1 LIATSQLWKAKGS
14 GNSADAAL
22 FRVMKSPIRNVM
34 FAGAAAASLLIG
46 IRTMAQSN
54 SGTMPNLSGRAAAVP
69 REQQDSTDDTRAEAE
84 LQKGTALTRRGAFVE
99 AIPHL
104 LAARGRVANDYAA
117 NFNLALCYVA
127 TGQSQRAIP
136 LLTDLRVS
144 GHDNAEVNN
153 LLAQAYVGDSQ
164 DQKAL
169 EATRRAVGLSPANEK
184 LYMFVADACMAKQ
197 NYALGLQ
204 IVDLGLNHVP
214 NAARLHFE
222 RAMFLSLLDQFDNA
236 KNDFELARSLA
247 PDSDIAFIAASQEA
261 MFEGNLADAVRAAR
275 DGISKGH
282 DNFMLLTLLGEALLR
297 SGITPGQ
304 PEFEEAREALERAVS
319 QRVDYASS
327 QLTLGKLYLMEGRL
341 NDAITHLEA
350 ARQLNP
356 GNTAIYSNLA
366 TAYRKQG
373 NVQKT
378 QDVLSML
385 SKLNLVRAEKIR
397 DAPGDRKASYAGP
410 R

>member
-1 LIATSQLWKAKGS
+1 MGTFLKSEMAKSLAVLLVLVCLCVDTQTS
-14 GNSADAAL
+14 
-22 FRVMKSPIRNVM
+22 
-34 FAGAAAASLLIG
+34 
-46 IRTMAQSN
+46 MAQ
-54 SGTMPNLSGRAAAVP
+54 GHP
-69 REQQDSTDDTRAEAE
+69 STDPAGMSQSQTDDRESVLNPSAEAE
-84 LQKGTALTRRGAFVE
+84 LQKGTALTRQGAFVE

-104 LAARGRVANDYAA
+104 LASRGRVANNYAA

-127 TGQSQRAIP
+127 TRQSQRAIP
-136 LLTDLRVS
+136 LLTDLRAS
-144 GHDNAEVNN
+144 GHDNVDVNN
-153 LLAQAYVGDSQ
+153 LLAQAYVDESNNER
-164 DQKAL
+164 AL
-169 EATRRAVGLSPANEK
+169 DALRRAAAFNPANEK
-184 LYMFVADACMAKQ
+184 LYIFVADACTAKA

-204 IVDLGLNHVP
+204 VADLGLTHLP
-214 NAARLHFE
+214 NSARLHFE
-222 RAMFLSLLDQFDNA
+222 RAMFLSSLDQFDNA

-261 MFEGNLADAVRAAR
+261 MFEGNIANAVRAAR

-282 DNFMLLTLLGEALLR
+282 ENFMLLTLLGEALLR
-297 SGITPGQ
+297 SGVAPGQ
-304 PEFEEAREALERAVS
+304 PGFDEARRALEMSVS
-319 QRVDYASS
+319 QRADYASS

-373 NVQKT
+373 NLQKA

-385 SKLNLVRAEKIR
+385 SKLNLVQAEKIR
-397 DAPGDRKASYAGP
+397 DAPGGRKASYAGP

>member
-1 LIATSQLWKAKGS
+1 
-14 GNSADAAL
+14 
-22 FRVMKSPIRNVM
+22 MKSPIRNVM
-34 FAGAAAASLLIG
+34 FAAAAAASLLIG

-69 REQQDSTDDTRAEAE
+69 REQQDSTDDTQAEAE
-84 LQKGTALTRRGAFVE
+84 LQKGTALSRSGKFAE

-104 LAARGRVANDYAA
+104 LASRGKVVNNYAA

-127 TGQSQRAIP
+127 TRQSQRAIP
-136 LLTDLRVS
+136 LLTELRAS
-144 GHDNAEVNN
+144 GHDNGEVNN

-164 DQKAL
+164 DLKAL
-169 EATRRAVGLSPANEK
+169 AAIRRAAALSPANEK

-197 NYALGLQ
+197 NYVLGLQ

-214 NAARLHFE
+214 NSARLHFE
-222 RAMFLSLLDQFDNA
+222 RAMFLASLDQFDNA
-236 KNDFELARSLA
+236 KNDFELACSLA

-261 MFEGNLADAVRAAR
+261 MFEGNIAEAVRAAR

-282 DNFMLLTLLGEALLR
+282 ENFMLLTLLGEALLR

-319 QRVDYASS
+319 QRADYASS
-327 QLTLGKLYLMEGRL
+327 QLTMGKLYLTEGRL
-341 NDAITHLEA
+341 NDAIIHLEA

-366 TAYRKQG
+366 TTYRKQG
-373 NVQKT
+373 KASQA
-378 QDVLSML
+378 QDALETL
-385 SKLNLVRAEKIR
+385 AKLNRAQAEKIR
-397 DAPGDRKASYAGP
+397 DAPGDRKAGYAGTAREHDP
-410 R
+410 

>member
-1 LIATSQLWKAKGS
+1 MQR
-14 GNSADAAL
+14 L
-22 FRVMKSPIRNVM
+22 FHVMESSIRNAI
-34 FAGAAAASLLIG
+34 FAAAVAASLLIS
-46 IRTMAQSN
+46 IRIMAQSN
-54 SGTMPNLSGRAAAVP
+54 SGTMPNLSGRPAAVP
-69 REQQDSTDDTRAEAE
+69 REQENSTDGANAEAE
-84 LQKGTALTRRGAFVE
+84 LQKGTALTRGGTFVE

-104 LAARGRVANDYAA
+104 LAARGRVANNYAA
-117 NFNLALCYVA
+117 DFNLALCYVA

-136 LLTDLRVS
+136 LLTDLRVT

-164 DQKAL
+164 NQKAL
-169 EATRRAVGLSPANEK
+169 DATRRAAALSPANEK

-197 NYALGLQ
+197 NYVLGLQ
-204 IVDLGLNHVP
+204 IVDIGLNHVP
-214 NAARLHFE
+214 NSARLHFE
-222 RAMFLSLLDQFDNA
+222 RAMFLSSLDQFDNA

-247 PDSDIAFIAASQEA
+247 PNTDIAFIAASQEA

-297 SGITPGQ
+297 SGITPGR

-319 QRVDYASS
+319 QRADYASS

-341 NDAITHLEA
+341 NDAISHLEA

-356 GNTAIYSNLA
+356 GNTATYSNLA

-373 NVQKT
+373 KLT
-378 QDVLSML
+378 AAQDTLATL
-385 SKLNLVRAEKIR
+385 AKLNQAQAAKIR
-397 DAPGDRKASYAGP
+397 DAPGDRKAGYAGTAREDDP
-410 R
+410 